1 MRIKTALPT
10 KKLYDNKSLSSRIF
24 FGWRGQSA
32 RFEKT
37 VEQNKPIFAR
47 RKTDLKRGSVPKK
60 AYAYKAPFWP
70 SSAQTALV
78 MQRCKHRR
86 KFCFVVL
93 PLPKKFFDIF
103 WEPCSSRRL
112 GLVPSAQS
120 FRAATSEHTTP
131 RRNPVMRPLSRN
143 GSTPYYK
150 FNVRQKS
157 TGNFYACTLALY
169 HSYLHKSIE
178 IQTFVCIFLL

>member
-1 MRIKTALPT
+1 MVVNHSVKLSFGFRLARLCL
-10 KKLYDNKSLSSRIF
+10 KKCTLK
-24 FGWRGQSA
+24 
-32 RFEKT
+32 
-37 VEQNKPIFAR
+37 KPFFAR
-47 RKTDLKRGSVPKK
+47 RKTDLKRGFVPKK

-93 PLPKKFFDIF
+93 PLPKKFFDTF

-112 GLVPSAQS
+112 GLVPAAHS

-131 RRNPVMRPLSRN
+131 RRNLVMRPHFR
-143 GSTPYYK
+143 K
-150 FNVRQKS
+150 
-157 TGNFYACTLALY
+157 
-169 HSYLHKSIE
+169 
-178 IQTFVCIFLL
+178 